1 MAGNKRKQ
9 GQVIGMGERVFNAVM
24 IVLGIVITFIALYPI
39 YYVLIS
45 SFSKP
50 FFVENGD
57 VLLKIKEFTTDIYEA
72 VFNRD
77 GLWTSYGN
85 AIFYTVFGLMA
96 NMFFTT
102 TMAYALSKKYLM
114 GRKLL
119 TLFTV
124 FTMWFSAGIIPTY
137 MNFNNL
143 GLLDTRTA
151 IIFGF
156 AIETYNLI
164 IMKSFFEQVPEALEE
179 AAFIDGA
186 GHFRV
191 FWNIYL
197 PLSKPALATVGL
209 FYGISRWNGYFWAMQ
224 LLKDDNKIPLQV
236 FLKKLI
242 VERVSNPS
250 DAAIV
255 TKASLTSPTTQ
266 VYALIIL
273 AIVPM
278 IVVFPFIQRY
288 FKTGLTVGGVKG

>member
-1 MAGNKRKQ
+1 MAGNKIKQ
-9 GQVIGMGERVFNAVM
+9 GQVIGLGEKIFNAVM
-24 IVLGIVITFIALYPI
+24 VILGVLITFIALYPI

-50 FFVENGD
+50 FFVENGN
-57 VLLKIKEFTTDIYEA
+57 VLLKIKEFTTASYEA
-72 VFNRD
+72 VFKRD

-102 TMAYALSKKYLM
+102 TMAYALSRKYLI
-114 GRKLL
+114 GRKIL

-143 GLLDTRTA
+143 GLLNTRTA

-224 LLKDDNKIPLQV
+224 LLKDDSKIPLQV

-278 IVVFPFIQRY
+278 IIVFPFIQKY
-288 FKTGLTVGGVKG
+288 VKAGLTVGGVKG

>member
-57 VLLKIKEFTTDIYEA
+57 VLLKIKEFTTASYDA
-72 VFNRD
+72 VFKRD

>member
-57 VLLKIKEFTTDIYEA
+57 VLLKIKEFTTASYEA
-72 VFNRD
+72 VFKRD

-242 VERVSNPS
+242 VERVSHPS

>member
-57 VLLKIKEFTTDIYEA
+57 VLLKIKEFTTASYEA
-72 VFNRD
+72 VFKRD

>member
-57 VLLKIKEFTTDIYEA
+57 VLLKIKEFTTASYEA
-72 VFNRD
+72 VFKRD

-191 FWNIYL
+191 FWNIYH
-197 PLSKPALATVGL
+197 PVSKPALATVGL